1 MRTFVV
7 QMRNSDYKMKYTMK
21 KICMMLAG
29 LFLSWGSVAAIT
41 PDEAWRDV
49 YPQIEKSI
57 SQPEFRAKDYKI
69 FDYGK
74 KSKTKGFLYTE
85 LINKVIDVSV
95 SYTHLTLPTNCT

>member
-85 LINKVIDVSV
+85 LINKVIDV
-95 SYTHLTLPTNCT
+95 